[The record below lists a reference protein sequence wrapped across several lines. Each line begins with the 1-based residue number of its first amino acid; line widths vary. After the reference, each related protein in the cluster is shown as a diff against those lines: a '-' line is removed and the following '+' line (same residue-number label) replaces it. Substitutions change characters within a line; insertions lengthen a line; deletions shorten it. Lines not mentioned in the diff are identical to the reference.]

1 MAKKLRQM
9 PDKSVGRP
17 AMYDW
22 LKLLNGSVWELSR
35 GVDFDGE
42 PDSFRGTV
50 YSAAARAGLAVTVVV
65 TGDTVTIQAR
75 GKA

>member
-1 MAKKLRQM
+1 MAKKLRRM

-17 AMYDW
+17 ALYDW
-22 LKLLNGSVWELSR
+22 GRFLDGSAWELVK
-35 GVDFDGE
+35 GKDFDGE

-50 YSAAARAGLAVTVVV
+50 YSAAARAGLAVTVIV